1 MVSAQAINKK
11 KINDNVKDLNYFI
24 KTIEKFS
31 KSSGITKEG
40 KRRTQDTGNNPLT
53 ISSQHG
59 GPLNSLSAGGTTI
72 SAPQTPKD
80 MIQGMLLSLNEQ
92 NQRPKK
98 DGKKN
103 RSAHGHKSKSSANT
117 AAGAGGAQK
126 QLYE

>member
-1 MVSAQAINKK
+1 MVSAQAVNKK

-53 ISSQHG
+53 LSSQHG
-59 GPLNSLSAGGTTI
+59 APLNSLSAGGTTV

-98 DGKKN
+98 DSKKN
-103 RSAHGHKSKSSANT
+103 KSAHGQKSKASANT
-117 AAGAGGAQK
+117 ASGGAQK